1 MVDARLNLALQLT
14 QLATWVDCSAKIP
27 YSPAEVP
34 MGLNDQLL
42 SLYRVDSQ
50 VRGLRSRVDNAERYL
65 SAQDRQLEIL
75 KGEWAEVQ
83 LRVKQREASIAN
95 LETERLGFAERI
107 EKLREELNA
116 CTTSKQYSAVQ
127 NEMSTLKEKCDEL
140 DTEALEIME
149 EVENERKVLD
159 EMDTRITDRNT
170 LRDGAES
177 ELTQRSQDVGERL
190 TELEQERETAAAVL
204 PGKVLSVFDRI
215 ADVTDGETLAEIRE
229 VNRRHREYA
238 CGECSMELPFDAVVR
253 LTDSTDEL
261 VQCTGC
267 QRILFLEEN
276 LRLSLAK

>member
-1 MVDARLNLALQLT
+1 
-14 QLATWVDCSAKIP
+14 
-27 YSPAEVP
+27 